1 MMLDEH
7 ATHAQSHSSATQ
19 VDNFFGGDV
28 SIASGS
34 ENSRVIF
41 DGILLLYSV
50 PSEGLFPKTIS
61 RAVKVRSNYN
71 HPFLL

>member
-1 MMLDEH
+1 MMLDEN

-19 VDNFFGGDV
+19 VENFFGGDV
-28 SIASGS
+28 SIASVG

-41 DGILLLYSV
+41 EEFRSYSV

-61 RAVKVRSNYN
+61 RAIKVRSNYN
-71 HPFLL
+71 HPFSP